1 MQRLYRVGFGIKA
14 DSNTPLPQT
23 LQDGTDC
30 IRVRDFVA
38 NLRRTVLRR
47 VSPHTLVVNG
57 IEIRV

>member
-1 MQRLYRVGFGIKA
+1 MGFGIKA

-30 IRVRDFVA
+30 IRVRDFLA

-57 IEIRV
+57 IEVRV